1 MLDIPQK
8 CGIIKIQKEHRK
20 QTEKQQ
26 EENRMKKGKMN
37 TNQLRDY
44 AVSLGAD
51 RKKLYGTSK
60 QSLLIIISRLEKQN
74 TEKEKTA

>member
-1 MLDIPQK
+1 
-8 CGIIKIQKEHRK
+8 
-20 QTEKQQ
+20 
-26 EENRMKKGKMN
+26 MKKGKMN

>member
-1 MLDIPQK
+1 MTK
-8 CGIIKIQKEHRK
+8 S
-20 QTEKQQ
+20 
-26 EENRMKKGKMN
+26 KMN

-60 QSLLIIISRLEKQN
+60 QSLLITISKLERQK
-74 TEKEKTA
+74 KEAIA